1 MKLISQNYDKEIN
14 MFNNKD
20 VELYADLKAKLQK
33 QIDHFTSELLS
44 VRAGRANPRLMD
56 KVMVDYYGTMT
67 PLPQMAN
74 ISAPDPRTIMVSLWD
89 ISMLKEV
96 LKAIQASDL
105 GLNPSDDGKVIRLFV
120 PSPTEERRK
129 ELVKMVKKFAEDSK
143 INMRNIRRDCL
154 DEFRKLKKNSE
165 ITEDDMVLA
174 EKEVQ
179 KILNSYTD
187 QVDKLLN
194 EKEKE
199 IMEV

>member
-1 MKLISQNYDKEIN
+1 

>member
-1 MKLISQNYDKEIN
+1 

-33 QIDHFTSELLS
+33 QIDHFASELLS
-44 VRAGRANPRLMD
+44 IRAGRANPRLLD

-105 GLNPSDDGKVIRLFV
+105 GLNPSDDGKVIRLYV

-129 ELVKMVKKFAEDSK
+129 ELVKMVKKFAEDSR
-143 INMRNIRRDCL
+143 INMRNERRDTL
-154 DEFRKLKKNSE
+154 DEFKKLKKKSE
-165 ITEDDMVLA
+165 ITEDDLALA

-179 KILNSYTD
+179 KILNNYTD
-187 QVDKLLN
+187 QVDKMLTD
-194 EKEKE
+194 KEKE
-199 IMEV
+199 IMEI

>member
-1 MKLISQNYDKEIN
+1 

-20 VELYADLKAKLQK
+20 VELYADLKTKLQK
-33 QIDHFTSELLS
+33 QIDHFASELLS
-44 VRAGRANPRLMD
+44 IRAGRANPRLLD

-105 GLNPSDDGKVIRLFV
+105 GLNPSDDGKVIRLYV

-129 ELVKMVKKFAEDSK
+129 ELVKMVKKFAEDSR
-143 INMRNIRRDCL
+143 INMRNERRDTL
-154 DEFRKLKKNSE
+154 DEFKKLKKNSE
-165 ITEDDMVLA
+165 ITEDDLALA

-179 KILNSYTD
+179 KILNNYTD
-187 QVDKLLN
+187 QVDKMLTD
-194 EKEKE
+194 KEKE
-199 IMEV
+199 IMEI

>member
-1 MKLISQNYDKEIN
+1 MKLISNNSRKEIN

-33 QIDHFTSELLS
+33 QIDHFGSELLS
-44 VRAGRANPRLMD
+44 VRAGRANPRLLD
-56 KVMVDYYGTMT
+56 KIMVDYYGTMT

-129 ELVKMVKKFAEDSK
+129 ELVKMVKKFAEDTK
-143 INMRNIRRDCL
+143 ISMRNTRRDCL

-165 ITEDDMVLA
+165 ITEDDLAIA

-179 KILNSYTD
+179 KILNGYTD
-187 QVDKLLN
+187 QVEKLLN
-194 EKEKE
+194 DKEKE